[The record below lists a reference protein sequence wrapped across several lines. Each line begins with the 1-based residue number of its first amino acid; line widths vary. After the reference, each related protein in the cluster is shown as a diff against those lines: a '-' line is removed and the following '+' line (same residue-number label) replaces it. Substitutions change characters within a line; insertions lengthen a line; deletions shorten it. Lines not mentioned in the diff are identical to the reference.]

1 MAAPSVIVV
10 GAGPAGVRAAE
21 TLVNAGLRP
30 IVIDEGRRDGGRI
43 YQRQPEGFT
52 RPYETL
58 YGSEAS
64 RARAVHQSFESLRD
78 RIDYRPETLV
88 WNIRDRNLYCAR
100 DARNQTLAWDA
111 LIVCSGATDRLLPV
125 PGWQYAGT
133 YSLGGSQLVLKSQG
147 CAIGRRVAFVGSGPL
162 LYLVAAQYVA
172 AGAQVAG
179 VFDTSPWRA
188 RLGALPALLAGA
200 RNLFKGIGLDIA
212 LRRAGVPM
220 HHGITPMQIDG
231 TADRGVSAFAFRD
244 AAGRTQRIDCDAV
257 ALGWHLR
264 PETQLADL
272 ARCDFAQDTRNGL
285 WLPRIDQDGR
295 SSVAGLY
302 LAGDGARILGA
313 QAAECSG
320 ALAALAALADL
331 GLASGG
337 NAGARRSSLGDV
349 GQLRARLQRHARF
362 AAGLMQA
369 FPWPAQLAAS
379 LADDTIVC
387 RCEGIT
393 AGELR
398 RGCTELGAREANR
411 AKSFTR
417 VGMGRCQGRYCGDA
431 ATLIVAATSAL
442 PLADVGRLR
451 AQAPVKPLALS
462 LADRP

>member
-1 MAAPSVIVV
+1 MAAPRVIVV

-30 IVIDEGRRDGGRI
+30 IVIDEGRADGGRI
-43 YQRQPEGFT
+43 YQRQPDHFT
-52 RPYETL
+52 RSYETL
-58 YGSEAS
+58 YGSEA
-64 RARAVHQSFESLRD
+64 RAARAVHQTFESLREH
-78 RIDYRPETLV
+78 IDYRPETLV

-100 DARNQTLAWDA
+100 DARNETLPWDA

-125 PGWQYAGT
+125 PGWQFAGT

-162 LYLVAAQYVA
+162 LYLVAAQYAA
-172 AGAQVAG
+172 AGANVAG

-188 RLGALPALLAGA
+188 RLRALPALLAGA
-200 RNLFKGIGLDIA
+200 RNLRKGIGLELS
-212 LRRAGVPM
+212 LRRAGVRV
-220 HHGITPMQIDG
+220 HRGITPLQIEG
-231 TADRGVSAFAFRD
+231 AADPGVSGLTFRD
-244 AAGRTQRIDCDAV
+244 AAGRTQRVDCDAV

-272 ARCDFAQDTRNGL
+272 ARCEFAQDARNGL
-285 WLPRIDQDGR
+285 WLPRIDVDGR
-295 SSVAGLY
+295 SSVPGIY
-302 LAGDGARILGA
+302 LAGDGARIRGA

-331 GLASGG
+331 GADRGTASAADPGRIS
-337 NAGARRSSLGDV
+337 A
-349 GQLRARLQRHARF
+349 LRAQLQRHERF
-362 AAGLMQA
+362 AAGLMAA
-369 FPWPAQLAAS
+369 FPWPAQLAAT

-431 ATLIVAATSAL
+431 ATLIVAATSSL

-451 AQAPVKPLALS
+451 AQAPVKPLPLALEQQ
-462 LADRP
+462 P